1 MVRVDVG
8 GIFELIARGLVES
21 EAKATAVPLA
31 CCCQS
36 FTDPALDVLWKTQER
51 LRPLLKSLGED
62 VWDASESTV
71 SVATT
76 SIFPSLNRFI

>member
-1 MVRVDVG
+1 MARVDVG
-8 GIFELIARGLVES
+8 GIIEPIVRGLVDS
-21 EAKATAVPLA
+21 EAKATAVALA

-36 FTDPALDVLWKTQER
+36 FTDPALDLLWKTQER
-51 LRPLLKSLGED
+51 LRPLLESLGED

-76 SIFPSLNRFI
+76 PIFPSLNRFI